1 MLSKNSWLP
10 LVVVFGLVAIFGVYV
25 ESRLSALV
33 VLETKLDLAEKRL
46 GSLEQS
52 SSQQEVEL
60 RVENQKLSNRL
71 ELAQGRNGLL
81 ESRLSLLEKD
91 LGRFS
96 TKLGKEGDEGN
107 PGSVTDRLKL
117 LEGSLGNVSQS
128 VATLR
133 QDNAGRAEAADSAQA
148 RILEQLA
155 ELRKNQEAEVGASRK
170 VADLQG
176 ELAEIREQSEKTSAD
191 LRLAVDQFHKDL
203 AGIPEQR
210 AKETVSKAEPEGAE
224 DKLAALTRGAGETS
238 AQPLPVFEVR
248 ASDVAT
254 GIVVLNR
261 GMKAGIKEGQLFSVS
276 RTGEHIAFVKV
287 VRVWADYSGAEIVE
301 LLAGNSVQ
309 PRDLVK
315 PVPAEKEP
323 GKPDVP
329 EPETPK
335 LEAKDQAPPPPP
347 PPPPAD

>member
-1 MLSKNSWLP
+1 MLSRNNWLP
-10 LVVVFGLVAIFGVYV
+10 LVVVLGLVAIFGVYV
-25 ESRLSALV
+25 ESRLSALA
-33 VLETKLDLAEKRL
+33 VLDTKLALTEKRL

-60 RVENQKLSNRL
+60 RVENQKLANRL

-81 ESRLSLLEKD
+81 ESRINELEKN
-91 LGRFS
+91 LERFS
-96 TKLGKEGDEGN
+96 SRLGNEGEDGS
-107 PGSVTDRLKL
+107 PGSVADRLKL

-133 QDNAGRAEAADSAQA
+133 QDNAGRAETADTAQA

-155 ELRKNQEAEVGASRK
+155 EV
-170 VADLQG
+170 
-176 ELAEIREQSEKTSAD
+176 REQSEKTSAD
-191 LRLAVDQFHKDL
+191 LRLAVDQFRKDL
-203 AGIPEQR
+203 AGTLDQEGEGSA
-210 AKETVSKAEPEGAE
+210 AKSEPEE
-224 DKLAALTRGAGETS
+224 KLAALTRGVEDTP

-254 GIVVLNR
+254 GIVVLSR
-261 GMKAGIKEGQLFSVS
+261 GSKAGIKEGELFSVS

-309 PRDLVK
+309 PRDLVQ
-315 PVPAEKEP
+315 PVPAEKDS
-323 GKPDVP
+323 GKLD
-329 EPETPK
+329 EPK
-335 LEAKDQAPPPPP
+335 LDVKDKVPPPPP
-347 PPPPAD
+347 PSPAD

>member
-1 MLSKNSWLP
+1 MLSRNNWLP
-10 LVVVFGLVAIFGVYV
+10 LVVVLGLVAIFGVYV
-25 ESRLSALV
+25 ESRLSALA
-33 VLETKLDLAEKRL
+33 VLDMKLALTEKRL

-71 ELAQGRNGLL
+71 ELAQGRNSLL
-81 ESRLSLLEKD
+81 ESRINEFEKN

-96 TKLGKEGDEGN
+96 TKLGKEGEEGN
-107 PGSVTDRLKL
+107 TGSVTDRLKL

-133 QDNAGRAEAADSAQA
+133 QDNAGRAEAADVAQA
-148 RILEQLA
+148 RILEQLT
-155 ELRKNQEAEVGASRK
+155 ELRKNQEVELGAFQK

-176 ELAEIREQSEKTSAD
+176 ELTEVREQSEKTSAD
-191 LRLAVDQFHKDL
+191 LRLAVDEFRKDL
-203 AGIPEQR
+203 AGTREQEGKGPAAKSDPE
-210 AKETVSKAEPEGAE
+210 E
-224 DKLAALTRGAGETS
+224 KLAALTRGAAETP

-254 GIVVLNR
+254 GIVVLSR
-261 GMKAGIKEGQLFSVS
+261 GSKAGVKEGELFSVS

-287 VRVWADYSGAEIVE
+287 VRVWAEYSGAEIVE

-309 PRDLVK
+309 PRDLVQ
-315 PVPAEKEP
+315 PVPAEKDS

-329 EPETPK
+329 K
-335 LEAKDQAPPPPP
+335 LDVKDKAPPPPP
-347 PPPPAD
+347 PLPAD

>member
-1 MLSKNSWLP
+1 MLSRNNWLP
-10 LVVVFGLVAIFGVYV
+10 LVVVLGLVAIAGVYV
-25 ESRLSALV
+25 ESRLSALA
-33 VLETKLDLAEKRL
+33 VLDTKLALTEKRL

-71 ELAQGRNGLL
+71 ELAQGRNSLL
-81 ESRLSLLEKD
+81 ESRINELEKN

-96 TKLGKEGDEGN
+96 TKLGKEGEEGN
-107 PGSVTDRLKL
+107 TGSVTDRLKL

-133 QDNAGRAEAADSAQA
+133 QDNAGRAEAADVAQA
-148 RILEQLA
+148 RILEQLT
-155 ELRKNQEAEVGASRK
+155 ELRKNQEVELGAFQK
-170 VADLQG
+170 VADLRG
-176 ELAEIREQSEKTSAD
+176 ELTEVREQSEKTSAD
-191 LRLAVDQFHKDL
+191 LRLAVDQFRKDL
-203 AGIPEQR
+203 AETLEQGGKGPAAKSDPE
-210 AKETVSKAEPEGAE
+210 E
-224 DKLAALTRGAGETS
+224 KLAALTRGEEETP

-248 ASDVAT
+248 ASDAAT
-254 GIVVLNR
+254 GIVVLSR
-261 GMKAGIKEGQLFSVS
+261 GSKAGVKEGELFSVS

-287 VRVWADYSGAEIVE
+287 VRVWDEYSGAEIVE

-309 PRDLVK
+309 PRDLVQ
-315 PVPAEKEP
+315 PVPAEKDS

-329 EPETPK
+329 K
-335 LEAKDQAPPPPP
+335 LDVKDKASPPP

>member
-10 LVVVFGLVAIFGVYV
+10 LVVVLGLVAISGVYL
-25 ESRLSALV
+25 ESRLSGLV
-33 VLETKLDLAEKRL
+33 VLDTKLALTEKRL
-46 GSLEQS
+46 DSLEQS
-52 SSQQEVEL
+52 SSQQELEL

-71 ELAQGRNGLL
+71 ELAQGRNSLL
-81 ESRLSLLEKD
+81 ESRINELEKN

-96 TKLGKEGDEGN
+96 AKLGKEGEEGN

-117 LEGSLGNVSQS
+117 LEGSLGDVSQS

-133 QDNAGRAEAADSAQA
+133 QDNAGRAGAADAAQA
-148 RILEQLA
+148 RILEQLT
-155 ELRKNQEAEVGASRK
+155 ELRKNQEAEVGAFQK

-176 ELAEIREQSEKTSAD
+176 EITEVREQSEKTSAD
-191 LRLAVDQFHKDL
+191 LRLAVDQFRKDL
-203 AGIPEQR
+203 AGNLEQAGSGPAAKSGPE
-210 AKETVSKAEPEGAE
+210 E
-224 DKLAALTRGAGETS
+224 KLAALTRGAEERP

-254 GIVVLNR
+254 GIVVLSR
-261 GMKAGIKEGQLFSVS
+261 GSQAGVKEGELFSVS

-287 VRVWADYSGAEIVE
+287 VRVWDEYSGAEIVE

-309 PRDLVK
+309 PRDLVQ
-315 PVPAEKEP
+315 PVPAEKDP
-323 GKPDVP
+323 GKPAVP
-329 EPETPK
+329 KP
-335 LEAKDQAPPPPP
+335 AVKDKASPPPP

>member
-1 MLSKNSWLP
+1 M
-10 LVVVFGLVAIFGVYV
+10 VVLGLVAIFGVYV

-33 VLETKLDLAEKRL
+33 VLDTKLSLTEKRL

-52 SSQQEVEL
+52 SSQKEVEL

-71 ELAQGRNGLL
+71 ELAQGRN
-81 ESRLSLLEKD
+81 SLLEGRINELEKS
-91 LGRFS
+91 LVRFS
-96 TKLGKEGDEGN
+96 SKLGNEGDEGN

-117 LEGSLGNVSQS
+117 LEGSIGNVSQS

-155 ELRKNQEAEVGASRK
+155 ELRKNQEAEVGSSRK

-176 ELAEIREQSEKTSAD
+176 ELAEIREQSEKHSAD
-191 LRLAVDQFHKDL
+191 LRLAVDQFRKDI
-203 AGIPEQR
+203 AGIPGQ
-210 AKETVSKAEPEGAE
+210 AGNDTVPESAAG
-224 DKLAALTRGAGETS
+224 DKLAALTRGAEETP
-238 AQPLPVFEVR
+238 APPLPVFEVR

-254 GIVVLNR
+254 GIVVLSR
-261 GMKAGIKEGQLFSVS
+261 GSKAGIKEGELFSIS

-287 VRVWADYSGAEIVE
+287 VRVWSDYSGAEIVE

-315 PVPAEKEP
+315 PAPADQADAEP
-323 GKPDVP
+323 DTPKPDV
-329 EPETPK
+329 
-335 LEAKDQAPPPPP
+335 KDKVPPPP

>member
-1 MLSKNSWLP
+1 MLSRNNWLP
-10 LVVVFGLVAIFGVYV
+10 LVVVLGLVAIFGVYV
-25 ESRLSALV
+25 ESRLSALA
-33 VLETKLDLAEKRL
+33 VLDTKLALTEKRL

-60 RVENQKLSNRL
+60 RVENQKLANRL

-81 ESRLSLLEKD
+81 ESRLNELEKN

-96 TKLGKEGDEGN
+96 SRLGNEGEDGS
-107 PGSVTDRLKL
+107 PGSVADRLKL

-133 QDNAGRAEAADSAQA
+133 QDNAGRAEAADTAQA

-155 ELRKNQEAEVGASRK
+155 ELRKNQEAEGGASRK
-170 VADLQG
+170 VADLRG
-176 ELAEIREQSEKTSAD
+176 ELAEVREQSEKTSAD
-191 LRLAVDQFHKDL
+191 LRLAVDQFRKDL
-203 AGIPEQR
+203 AGTLDQEGEGSA
-210 AKETVSKAEPEGAE
+210 AKSEPEE
-224 DKLAALTRGAGETS
+224 KLAALTRGAEDTP

-254 GIVVLNR
+254 GIVVLSR
-261 GMKAGIKEGQLFSVS
+261 GSKAGIKEGELFSVS

-309 PRDLVK
+309 PRDLVE
-315 PVPAEKEP
+315 PVSAEKDS
-323 GKPDVP
+323 GKLD
-329 EPETPK
+329 EPK
-335 LEAKDQAPPPPP
+335 LDVKDKAPPPP